1 KDLDQLACVLE
12 AAEIGA
18 VVDDLLREGAA
29 EAWYRHGL
37 SGGRGVEGDS
47 GEDGAGCTLG
57 ERNFD
62 LLAVFE
68 ATGQVGQAG
77 DVRLDRKAAGGGNGV
92 VDAVPAPH
100 SIQARVLDGADDV
113 DQKAGRRGH
122 VRGRCGS
129 RRVRRRRVWPG
140 GAGGVCVRAR
150 DRAAT
155 QQHRK
160 GDGKEPLPARD
171 ESDVIAHGLEA
182 RACVG
187 GSKPSLLRPR
197 VRAGW
202 FRGKDSN
209 LRSRIQS
216 PLPYLLATPE
226 RLPGGRGRLAP
237 VDARS
242 RLQSMQ
248 NASVAPA
255 GYAKGTAGVGSV
267 GENRASGPSRGRHDG
282 VWRLSISGRG
292 LDGHGDR
299 QRPGD
304 GGSVC

>member
-1 KDLDQLACVLE
+1 M
-12 AAEIGA
+12 
-18 VVDDLLREGAA
+18 
-29 EAWYRHGL
+29 
-37 SGGRGVEGDS
+37 
-47 GEDGAGCTLG
+47 
-57 ERNFD
+57 
-62 LLAVFE
+62 
-68 ATGQVGQAG
+68 
-77 DVRLDRKAAGGGNGV
+77 
-92 VDAVPAPH
+92 
-100 SIQARVLDGADDV
+100 
-113 DQKAGRRGH
+113 
-122 VRGRCGS
+122 RGREQ
-129 RRVRRRRVWPG
+129 
-140 GAGGVCVRAR
+140 
-150 DRAAT
+150 T
-155 QQHRK
+155 QPVK
-160 GDGKEPLPARD
+160 APC
-171 ESDVIAHGLEA
+171 S
-182 RACVG
+182 C
-187 GSKPSLLRPR
+187 
-197 VRAGW
+197 GW

-292 LDGHGDR
+292 LDGHGDG

-304 GGSVC
+304 GGSVCADSADDATLQGRAGFGARDRFHPRRWHRRRPHRRQWGLLGRAAGGNLECELQGLCSDHQGTFDGDGEPRFERGC